1 MTDETEKQLLEMF
14 AKQQAREAYVENNIR
29 RPMNQARIIEEDKAL
44 EASGNERYKQMAEK
58 AEKTAG
64 GTKVKGKL
72 SFLHKCKSFVQE
84 FAQGALERWSAK
96 HEKIAPTPRVS
107 RAARANID
115 YFHTR

>member
-29 RPMNQARIIEEDKAL
+29 RPMNQARIIEEDKAM
-44 EASGNERYKQMAEK
+44 EAKGNEHYKQMAEK

-64 GTKVKGKL
+64 GTDVEGKL
-72 SFLHKCKSFVQE
+72 SFLARCKNMVI
-84 FAQGALERWSAK
+84 GAYERWSNS
-96 HEKIAPTPRVS
+96 HEKVSPAPKVS
-107 RAARANID
+107 RATKNIE